1 MTQVYQEP
9 TLLMLPLSGDR
20 DTDGVYFRFY
30 TEIGGLLQFPKRP
43 GQVARSRWSGIE
55 TDHTLSRRPGG

>member
-43 GQVARSRWSGIE
+43 GQVERSRWSGIE